1 MVAEW
6 GEVMAVSDKDFYEL
20 KADVHSN
27 TQTISNLQSRVSD
40 VEKKQEMLYEMNSNI
55 ALIAQSLKQVEGDVG
70 EVKESQKELS
80 DKVSTLE
87 NAPANET
94 LNNLKK
100 IKVATITA
108 VATMIATGI
117 AGVIIVALA
126 K

>member
-1 MVAEW
+1 
-6 GEVMAVSDKDFYEL
+6 MAISERDFYEAKAGVQQNTIEIDNL
-20 KADVHSN
+20 K
-27 TQTISNLQSRVSD
+27 TRVTD

-70 EVKESQKELS
+70 EVKENQKELS

-100 IKVATITA
+100 IKVAAITA
-108 VATMIATGI
+108 VATMIATGV
-117 AGVIIVALA
+117 AGAIIVALA

>member
-1 MVAEW
+1 
-6 GEVMAVSDKDFYEL
+6 MAVSDKEFYEL
-20 KADVHSN
+20 KADTQSN
-27 TQTISNLQSRVSD
+27 VKEIADLRSRVND

-70 EVKESQKELS
+70 EVKENQKELS

-87 NAPANET
+87 NAPAKET
-94 LNNLKK
+94 LNNIKK
-100 IKVATITA
+100 IKIAAITA
-108 VATMIATGI
+108 IATMIATGV

>member
-1 MVAEW
+1 
-6 GEVMAVSDKDFYEL
+6 MAVSDKEFYEL
-20 KADVHSN
+20 KADAQSN
-27 TQTISNLQSRVSD
+27 TKEIADLRSRVND

-87 NAPANET
+87 NAPAKET
-94 LNNLKK
+94 LDNIKK
-100 IKVATITA
+100 IKIAAITA
-108 VATMIATGI
+108 VATMIATGA
-117 AGVIIVALA
+117 AGAIIVALA

>member
-1 MVAEW
+1 
-6 GEVMAVSDKDFYEL
+6 MAVSDKEFYEL
-20 KADVHSN
+20 KADTQSN
-27 TQTISNLQSRVSD
+27 IKEIADLRSRVND

-70 EVKESQKELS
+70 EVKENQKELS

-100 IKVATITA
+100 IKVAAITA

-117 AGVIIVALA
+117 AGAVIIALA